1 MRHLTLL
8 ASLPPDA
15 RPAHNRADLRRRKS
29 GRLRATE
36 PVGVDR
42 RRNVIWFCECDCGG
56 SARVTAANFLAGKSK
71 SCGCVVAEKNR
82 QRWQERRALAVG
94 SAS

>member
-1 MRHLTLL
+1 MGHLRLL
-8 ASLPPDA
+8 PEP
-15 RPAHNRADLRRRKS
+15 RPARNRANLHGQHR
-29 GRLRATE
+29 GRLRPIE

-82 QRWQERRALAVG
+82 RRWQERRALAAG

>member
-1 MRHLTLL
+1 MGHLRLL
-8 ASLPPDA
+8 PSV
-15 RPAHNRADLRRRKS
+15 RPARNRANLHGLRS
-29 GRLRATE
+29 GRLRPIR

-56 SARVTAANFLAGKSK
+56 SARVTAANFLARKSK

-82 QRWQERRALAVG
+82 QRARERRSLA
-94 SAS
+94 S

>member
-1 MRHLTLL
+1 MRHLMLL
-8 ASLPPDA
+8 PDV
-15 RPAHNRADLRRRKS
+15 RPARNRANLHGRHN
-29 GRLRATE
+29 GRLRPIR

-82 QRWQERRALAVG
+82 LRAQERRSLA
-94 SAS
+94 S